1 MSKPDQNDPQ
11 LLTDDAPPPVF
22 KSWRQLYLFVL
33 VLHAII
39 ITLFYWFTKAY
50 S

>member
-1 MSKPDQNDPQ
+1 MDQQEAKESHEDR
-11 LLTDDAPPPVF
+11 PPVF
-22 KSWRQLYLFVL
+22 KTWNQLYVFVL

-39 ITLFYWFTKAY
+39 ITLFYLFTLAY